1 MDVVVDWVTKVMG
14 AGIAI
19 VPLFLTYM
27 LVMATLK
34 GLGAVGGAIMSLN
47 DRSQKGGKN
56 FGQGIR
62 DDRKNVRRANELE
75 GRGMWGRRNVTQW
88 GARRAAG
95 RASNETHAKR
105 AETEYIANTAVENDA
120 FANKLA
126 GGDEARKAGVV
137 AAAVTQ
143 QKKAFQEDVGDM
155 EALIKIKFDNDP
167 EKALKD
173 AIESGNKAQAVAAQN
188 MLFAKG
194 GSGISKFRE
203 IVEGAEANP
212 ESAAKLGNVSESL
225 RENLQER
232 HGRDAKAKGA
242 DLISWSGQTPK
253 PGEKPKSLTESKS
266 GALSDNDLAGQHAK
280 SIEKMVNQGGVIS
293 GDQARRVLSDP
304 RVSANLNDDQ
314 KAQLVRAAGGDL
326 RAAPTDKELAT
337 AHDEAIMYDKL
348 HEMDK
353 RDEGK

>member
-1 MDVVVDWVTKVMG
+1 MNGIVKWVQTAMG
-14 AGIAI
+14 AGIGI
-19 VPLFLTYM
+19 IPLFLTYM

-34 GLGAVGGAIMSLN
+34 GLGAVGNAISSAS
-47 DRSQKGGKN
+47 DRGQKAGKG
-56 FGQGIR
+56 FAQGIR
-62 DDRKNVRRANELE
+62 DDRKNIRRANELE
-75 GRGMWGRRNVTQW
+75 GKGMPGRRSLTQW
-88 GARRAAG
+88 GARRAAKRG
-95 RASNETHAKR
+95 SNETRAKR
-105 AETEYIANTAVENDA
+105 AETEYVANTAVENDA
-120 FANKLA
+120 FASALA
-126 GGDEARKAGVV
+126 GGDETRKAGVV

-225 RENLQER
+225 RDNLQER

-293 GDQARRVLSDP
+293 GDQARRVLSDA
-304 RVSANLNDDQ
+304 RVSANLNDEQ
-314 KAQLVRAAGGDL
+314 KAQLTRAAGGDV
-326 RAAPTDKELAT
+326 RKDPTPQELTIAHEEAT
-337 AHDEAIMYDKL
+337 VQNSLHDLENK
-348 HEMDK
+348 K
-353 RDEGK
+353 